1 MKILMFFVNFWLNQ
15 IQNCSVQIKKMKD
28 GIFTFQLKR
37 NYFCQALRDNAWH
50 KNVPS
55 PLDLTRT
62 WSHTIKQGFHP
73 ISLAKFLDFSWL
85 FGTQVPWL
93 SLTLTRN
100 ELEGSHIFPKSKFK
114 EFQGDLR
121 KKFAYFQ
128 EHFTHDVW
136 LS

>member
-1 MKILMFFVNFWLNQ
+1 
-15 IQNCSVQIKKMKD
+15 MKD

-37 NYFCQALRDNAWH
+37 NYFYQALRDNARH
-50 KNVPS
+50 KNKQS
-55 PLDLTRT
+55 PLDLTRIWSHT
-62 WSHTIKQGFHP
+62 IKQGSHPLTRIWSHTIKQGFHP

-121 KKFAYFQ
+121 KKSAYFQ